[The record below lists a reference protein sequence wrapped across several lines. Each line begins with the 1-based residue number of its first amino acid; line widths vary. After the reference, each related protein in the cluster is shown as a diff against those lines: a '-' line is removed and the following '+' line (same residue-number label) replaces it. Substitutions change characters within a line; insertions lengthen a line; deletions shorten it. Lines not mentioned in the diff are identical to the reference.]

1 MMKIDMNFLINI
13 IILVSTSLITRL
25 IWDVEGLNFLQSFFG
40 TLTIGVGCFVYRK

>member
-13 IILVSTSLITRL
+13 MILVSISLITRL

-40 TLTIGVGCFVYRK
+40 TLTIGVGCFLYRK